1 MGSASALVIY
11 SIRRLELV
19 LGAEVSSI
27 GFNLSLASEER
38 NTISVSEGVSRL
50 SMSCCKEANK
60 KCPSLPHRWQ
70 YLVLMARL
78 ANQTRHWTYGG
89 LGVSALDSDC
99 IGEGDQLFV
108 NYLSYCQNMID
119 SPPPSIIVMRVSVP
133 LTQHPPP
140 TQIFQGKS
148 EHPSSSKINPA

>member
-1 MGSASALVIY
+1 MPLCSLYTEQPCWGWQQRIRTFIRSSTGRKCNYFYISNFTPHSSTVSRLSRQVGSASALVIY

-89 LGVSALDSDC
+89 LGVSALDC
-99 IGEGDQLFV
+99 RTTE
-108 NYLSYCQNMID
+108 
-119 SPPPSIIVMRVSVP
+119 
-133 LTQHPPP
+133 
-140 TQIFQGKS
+140 
-148 EHPSSSKINPA
+148 EINSL

>member
-50 SMSCCKEANK
+50 SMSCGKEANK

-70 YLVLMARL
+70 YLVLMASS
-78 ANQTRHWTYGG
+78 ANQTGHMAG
-89 LGVSALDSDC
+89 ALAERRGTLYKLSILLSEYDRLTPTLHHC
-99 IGEGDQLFV
+99 NEG
-108 NYLSYCQNMID
+108 
-119 SPPPSIIVMRVSVP
+119 PPPA
-133 LTQHPPP
+133 
-140 TQIFQGKS
+140 QIFQGKS